1 MDIYGNGTTFNMEL
15 VLHENI
21 QSSLY
26 YNKTCKQM
34 DWSGI
39 IDEMYEVSDQTDW
52 LMLLPLEP

>member
-1 MDIYGNGTTFNMEL
+1 MEL